1 MCSLQCYNGSMRRNR
16 WKNLLLFACAVALG
30 GCSSTPKPPSE
41 NGGLF
46 RQHNE
51 GYSLLYKLMKDES
64 DVGEIFI
71 IKSANEPVKSLVKE
85 IGSACQAAS
94 NRMDEFP
101 KQNNRI
107 EYDVPDLP
115 YMEQRSRDLQA
126 RDDEK
131 ALLTSSGKEFDAR
144 LIFTQAEATNYAM
157 QLCKAL
163 DEKETDPGRKSFL
176 ENLATQCGDFH
187 NQLMNLLAVQS

>member
-1 MCSLQCYNGSMRRNR
+1 MRRKF
-16 WKNLLLFACAVALG
+16 WKDLLLFACALALG

-71 IKSANEPVKSLVKE
+71 IKSADDPVKRVVKE

-94 NRMDEFP
+94 KLMDEFP

-126 RDDEK
+126 GDDEK
-131 ALLTSSGKEFDAR
+131 ALLTSSGKEFERR

-163 DEKETDPGRKSFL
+163 DEKETDPGRKGFL
-176 ENLATQCGDFH
+176 ENLAKQCGDFH
-187 NQLMNLLAVQS
+187 DRLMDLLAVQS